1 MNRTLFIAIMVLL
14 SCIAAPLFS
23 QTAVYDVVPAATPL
37 TATYN
42 DGFNMGSM
50 SASGGTWWGVG
61 SLVAGC
67 CVGGVMP
74 VSLGWGVPLV
84 SAAAGSIPIAVA
96 AAGNPQPQPVML
108 MTLEQK
114 GPDYINGFRAGYS
127 QAQKKKNVSSAA
139 IGMGISVALAVVAV
153 LIIENAPEDD
163 ELKWAP

>member
-1 MNRTLFIAIMVLL
+1 MNRILFIAVMVLF
-14 SCIAAPLFS
+14 SCFTAPLFS
-23 QTAVYDVVPAATPL
+23 QSTIYDVVPAAAPPA
-37 TATYN
+37 ATYN
-42 DGFNMGSM
+42 DGFSMGSM
-50 SASGGTWWGVG
+50 SASSGAWWGVG

-96 AAGNPQPQPVML
+96 AAGNPQPQPIML
-108 MTLEQK
+108 MTMEQK

-139 IGMGISVALAVVAV
+139 IVINMIG
-153 LIIENAPEDD
+153 
-163 ELKWAP
+163 